1 MMWGSWGYGHGW
13 GMPFFGGGHLLSL
26 AIIVAVIYFL
36 FRQDGPLRGRSPEQ
50 QADSARDILDRRYAR
65 GELTKEQY
73 DQMKRDLGQMP

>member
-13 GMPFFGGGHLLSL
+13 GMPFFGVGPFLSL
-26 AIIVAVIYFL
+26 AIIVGVIYFL
-36 FRQDGPLRGRSPEQ
+36 FRQDGPLRGRSPEE

-73 DQMKRDLGQMP
+73 EQMKRDLGQMP

>member
-13 GMPFFGGGHLLSL
+13 GTPFFGVGHLLSL
-26 AIIVAVIYFL
+26 AIIVGVIYFL
-36 FRQDGPLRGRSPEQ
+36 FRQDGPLRGRFPDE

>member
-13 GMPFFGGGHLLSL
+13 GMPFLGVGPFLSL
-26 AIIVAVIYFL
+26 AIIVGVIYFL
-36 FRQDGPLRGRSPEQ
+36 FRQDGPLRGRSPEE

-73 DQMKRDLGQMP
+73 EQMKRDLGQMP